1 MNLKEAEQTAHDL
14 IQSFIDPD
22 HRVTDIGSFYG
33 ALVQALLA
41 AHQQGWK
48 DRGAA
53 EGLTKH

>member
-1 MNLKEAEQTAHDL
+1 MNLKEAEQTAHNL
-14 IQSFIDPD
+14 IQGYIGPD
-22 HRVTDIGSFYG
+22 HRVTDIGSFHG

-53 EGLTKH
+53 EDLTKH